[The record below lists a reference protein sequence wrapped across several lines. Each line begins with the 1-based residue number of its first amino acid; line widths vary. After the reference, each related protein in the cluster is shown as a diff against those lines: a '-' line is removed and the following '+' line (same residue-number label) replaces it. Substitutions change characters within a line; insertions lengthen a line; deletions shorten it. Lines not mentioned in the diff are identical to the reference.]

1 MGLVYANIELINS
14 GDVEVARRGFI
25 KKNEIRKARV
35 KALVDSGAYMLC
47 INQSLKEQLGLPLI
61 DTQVAELANGMK
73 ERYEIVGPV
82 EVIFENRSTS
92 CRALVLPG
100 DAEVLLGA
108 IPIEDMDVI
117 IDPKD
122 QKLKV
127 HPLRPYIA
135 QKSLK

>member
-25 KKNEIRKARV
+25 KKNEIRKAKV

-47 INQSLKEQLGLPLI
+47 INQSLKEQLGLAVI
-61 DTQVAELANGMK
+61 DTQVAELANGIK

>member
-25 KKNEIRKARV
+25 KKNEIRKAKV

-47 INQSLKEQLGLPLI
+47 INQSLKEQLGLAVI
-61 DTQVAELANGMK
+61 DTQVAELANGIK

-127 HPLRPYIA
+127 HPLRPYVA